1 MSILGFWFGKH
12 TKTMP
17 NRRQNLF
24 PYLTGYAKFMPPSKS
39 LQQSFRA
46 LSPKS
51 TLTLTAAATATEN
64 AAAARMIPPPSSPR
78 IRSTIEAVMPQM
90 SMNAAAKI
98 FMPLTAQLSARAAAV
113 RLTSFPLSARAAA
126 ISFPPTTPQNPIVRQ
141 AFPLPSVQRYES

>member
-17 NRRQNLF
+17 NHRQNLF
-24 PYLTGYAKFMPPSKS
+24 PYLTGYARFMPPSKS
-39 LQQSFRA
+39 LRQSFRA

-51 TLTLTAAATATEN
+51 TLTAAATATEN
-64 AAAARMIPPPSSPR
+64 AAAARMIPPPISPR

-113 RLTSFPLSARAAA
+113 RLISFPLSARAAA
-126 ISFPPTTPQNPIVRQ
+126 ISFPPMTPQNPIVRQ
-141 AFPLPSVQRYES
+141 SVIALHAVPS

>member
-24 PYLTGYAKFMPPSKS
+24 PYLTGYARFMPLLKS

-51 TLTLTAAATATEN
+51 TLTLTATATATEN
-64 AAAARMIPPPSSPR
+64 AAAARRIPPPSSPR

-98 FMPLTAQLSARAAAV
+98 FMPLTAQLSARAAV
-113 RLTSFPLSARAAA
+113 GRLTSFPLSVRAAETG
-126 ISFPPTTPQNPIVRQ
+126 FPPMTLQNPIVRQ
-141 AFPLPSVQRYES
+141 SATVLHAVPS